1 MGLMATGSNKEFK
14 PVPEGTHMAVCWRV
28 LDLGTQRWEYQ
39 GEPQI
44 GRKVLI
50 GWELHG
56 EGEDGSPLTTDD
68 GQPLSVFKTYTLS
81 LGKKANLRADLESWR
96 GRGFTEQELS
106 GFDVF
111 TVAGQP
117 CMVTIKHTKKA
128 EKTYANVASVTKF
141 PSALKHVKPTA
152 KNTVQTFDVTDPDPR
167 VFELLP
173 EWITK
178 QINASVER
186 TGGRPQTTRQASA
199 TAGAAASGT
208 SFDDMDSDIP
218 F

>member
-1 MGLMATGSNKEFK
+1 MGLIASGSNKEFK
-14 PVPEGTHMAVCWRV
+14 PVPEGSHMAVCFRV
-28 LDLGTQRWEYQ
+28 IDLGTQRWEYQ

-50 GWELHG
+50 AWELHG
-56 EGEDGSPLTTDD
+56 EADDGTPLSTDD
-68 GQPLSVFKTYTLS
+68 GQPLAVSKEYTLS

-96 GRGFTEQELS
+96 GRAFTDDELK

-111 TVAGQP
+111 TVAGQA

-128 EKTYANVASVTKF
+128 EKTYANVANVTRF
-141 PSALKHVKPTA
+141 PAALKSVKPSP
-152 KNTVQTFDVTDPDPR
+152 KNDVQTFDVTDPDPR
-167 VFELLP
+167 VEEVLP

-178 QINASVER
+178 KINACVER
-186 TGGRPQTTRQASA
+186 TGSKQTTKQASTAAGNAA
-199 TAGAAASGT
+199 TA
-208 SFDDMDSDIP
+208 FDDMDSDIP